1 MATDIRIDEIIAKNQ
16 AFAQPILKH
25 LRKLVHTACPDVEEK
40 VKWGM
45 PHFYYHGES
54 MCHMAGFKAHCAFGF
69 WKASLMKDTSL
80 MQNAA
85 SESAMG
91 HLGRITC
98 LKDLPADK
106 VILGYIKEAMQLNE
120 MGIKVKKAPKAE
132 VVVPAMPAIM
142 QAALHKNKK
151 ANIAFEAFTP
161 SHKKEYIHWIAQ
173 AKTEAT
179 QLKRLEQALEWI
191 AEGKGRNWKYHKI

>member
-1 MATDIRIDEIIAKNQ
+1 MATDSRIDDIIAKNQ
-16 AFAQPILKH
+16 TFAQPILKH
-25 LRKLVHTACPDVEEK
+25 LRKLIHTACPDVEEK

-45 PHFYYHGES
+45 PHFDYRGES

-69 WKASLMKDTSL
+69 WKASLMKDKSL
-80 MQNAA
+80 MDNAA

-91 HLGRITC
+91 HLGRITS

-106 VILGYIKEAMQLNE
+106 VLLGYIKEAMQLNE

-132 VVVPAMPAIM
+132 VVVPDMPAIM
-142 QAALHKNKK
+142 QTALRKNKK
-151 ANIAFEAFTP
+151 ANTAFEAFTP
-161 SHKKEYIHWIAQ
+161 GHKKEYINWIAE
-173 AKTEAT
+173 AKSEAT

-191 AEGKGRNWKYHKI
+191 AEGKSRNWKYEKK